1 MNEICVTPFASDV
14 FTHGPSHHLNGRLF
28 LHPMRGAR
36 WNVEH
41 TVLYHVTKRI
51 FGINFE
57 QNLCKSNEN
66 QLLSLSDSKLLHV
79 CLEGALPNEVFLF
92 GDICKVYGP
101 KMSKLHV
108 HSICSCTVVSL
119 DCSYASG
126 VRSVFVKISRHKTF
140 RIYSFA
146 HCFLLVFVSSNK
158 HFPSSSSSSHV
169 QD

>member
-1 MNEICVTPFASDV
+1 MRYV
-14 FTHGPSHHLNGRLF
+14 SHPLQAMF
-28 LHPMRGAR
+28 LRMDPVIILMVDCFYTLCAEPVGTWSTLCFIMAQ
-36 WNVEH
+36 NAYLVSI
-41 TVLYHVTKRI
+41 L
-51 FGINFE
+51 E